1 MDKLNLLRHTYNAET
16 KVKCW
21 VALGE
26 NEIKTST
33 KFFTEGM
40 VYKVNAGN
48 SSLNGSLVFC
58 AEEYVGRINWENA
71 LLVDE
76 DYGEITFGN
85 DIISSHF
92 YVILSASEV
101 ALIDTTTTEFQ
112 NAVDNFT
119 PFKEL
124 KDEEDTVL
132 IKDSDYRIIM
142 SCLGGPFI
150 RDEELE
156 YTREEVSEL
165 AIRPALETMFKWC
178 PKTRADTYS
187 VTTDVQNIAMP
198 SDAYG
203 VVGLS
208 LQQYGAANAIV
219 NNPILWTM
227 TVAPYLTGGMTG
239 SFMKGG
245 SDRAGELLGR
255 NAANQGLI
263 NYKRRVHY
271 EGPYVDR
278 DGSITGTP
286 DDKYIRVY
294 SNTHG
299 TFNIWWAIHT
309 LNFDDIEFAQRDNAF
324 KLCQAKVKQLFG
336 NLRRQTKTDIP
347 GQVDYEYLVKEGVEE
362 EKEVVEVLKKL
373 VKTSW
378 IERGSL

>member
-1 MDKLNLLRHTYNAET
+1 MDKLSLLRNYAPYR
-16 KVKCW
+16 KRDAW
-21 VALGE
+21 AALGE
-26 NEIKTST
+26 NVIKTST
-33 KFFTEGM
+33 KFYNEGM
-40 VYKVNAGN
+40 IYRISTDTNDTISNSGLAGY
-48 SSLNGSLVFC
+48 LIYC
-58 AEEYVGRINWENA
+58 AEEYMGRLNWENA

-92 YVILSASEV
+92 YAILSCAEFNSISE
-101 ALIDTTTTEFQ
+101 D
-112 NAVDNFT
+112 VDESFT

-124 KDEEDTVL
+124 KDEKDTVL
-132 IKDSDYRIIM
+132 IRDSDYRIIM

-294 SNTHG
+294 SNTQG

>member
-1 MDKLNLLRHTYNAET
+1 MDKLSLLRNYAPYR
-16 KVKCW
+16 KRDAW
-21 VALGE
+21 AALGE
-26 NEIKTST
+26 NVIKTST
-33 KFFTEGM
+33 KFYNEGM
-40 VYKVNAGN
+40 IYRISTDTNDTISNSGLAGY
-48 SSLNGSLVFC
+48 LIYC
-58 AEEYVGRINWENA
+58 AEEYMGRLNWENA

-92 YVILSASEV
+92 YVILSCAEFNSISE
-101 ALIDTTTTEFQ
+101 D
-112 NAVDNFT
+112 VDESFT

-124 KDEEDTVL
+124 KDEKDTVL

-294 SNTHG
+294 SNTQG

>member
-1 MDKLNLLRHTYNAET
+1 MDKLSLLRNYAPYR
-16 KVKCW
+16 KRDAW
-21 VALGE
+21 AALGE
-26 NEIKTST
+26 NVIKTST
-33 KFFTEGM
+33 KFYNEGM
-40 VYKVNAGN
+40 IYRISTDTNDTISNSGLAGY
-48 SSLNGSLVFC
+48 LIYC
-58 AEEYVGRINWENA
+58 AEEYMGRLNWENA

-85 DIISSHF
+85 DILSSHF
-92 YVILSASEV
+92 YAILSCAEFDSISE
-101 ALIDTTTTEFQ
+101 D
-112 NAVDNFT
+112 VDESFT

-124 KDEEDTVL
+124 KDEKDTVL
-132 IKDSDYRIIM
+132 IRDSDYRIIM

-294 SNTHG
+294 SNTQG

-324 KLCQAKVKQLFG
+324 KLCQARVKQLFG

>member
-1 MDKLNLLRHTYNAET
+1 MDKLSLLRNYAPYR
-16 KVKCW
+16 KRDAW
-21 VALGE
+21 AALGE
-26 NEIKTST
+26 NVIKTST
-33 KFFTEGM
+33 KFYNEGM
-40 VYKVNAGN
+40 IYRISTDTNDTISNSGLAGY
-48 SSLNGSLVFC
+48 LIYC
-58 AEEYVGRINWENA
+58 AEEYMGRLNWENA

-92 YVILSASEV
+92 YAILSCAEFNSISE
-101 ALIDTTTTEFQ
+101 D
-112 NAVDNFT
+112 VDESFT

-124 KDEEDTVL
+124 KDEKDTVL

-294 SNTHG
+294 SNTQG

>member
-1 MDKLNLLRHTYNAET
+1 MDKLSLLRSYEPRRKRDA
-16 KVKCW
+16 W
-21 VALGE
+21 SALGE
-26 NEIKTST
+26 NVIKTST
-33 KFFTEGM
+33 KFYNEGM
-40 VYKVNAGN
+40 IYRISTDVNDTIST
-48 SSLNGSLVFC
+48 SSLTGCLVYC
-58 AEEYVGRINWENA
+58 AEEYTGRLNWGNA
-71 LLVDE
+71 LLVDAA
-76 DYGEITFGN
+76 YGEITFGN

-92 YVILSASEV
+92 YVILSREEFES
-101 ALIDTTTTEFQ
+101 ITED
-112 NAVDNFT
+112 VDEAFT

-124 KDEEDTVL
+124 QTEKDTVL
-132 IKDSDYRIIM
+132 IRDSDYRIIM

-156 YTREEVSEL
+156 YTREEISDL

-178 PKTRADTYS
+178 PKTRVDTYS
-187 VTTDVQNIAMP
+187 VTTDVQNITMP
-198 SDAYG
+198 EDAYG

-219 NNPILWTM
+219 NNPILWSM

-278 DGSITGTP
+278 DGSVTGTGGY
-286 DDKYIRVY
+286 KYIRVY

-336 NLRRQTKTDIP
+336 NLRRQTQTDIP
-347 GQVDYEYLVKEGVEE
+347 GQVDYKYLVEEGREE
-362 EKEVVEVLKKL
+362 EKDVVEVLKKL

>member
-1 MDKLNLLRHTYNAET
+1 MDKLSLLRNYAPYR
-16 KVKCW
+16 KRDAW
-21 VALGE
+21 AALGE
-26 NEIKTST
+26 NVIKTST
-33 KFFTEGM
+33 KFYNEGM
-40 VYKVNAGN
+40 IYRISTDTNDTISNSGLAGY
-48 SSLNGSLVFC
+48 LIYC
-58 AEEYVGRINWENA
+58 AEEYMGRLNWENA

-92 YVILSASEV
+92 YAILSC
-101 ALIDTTTTEFQ
+101 TEF
-112 NAVDNFT
+112 NSISEDVDESFT
-119 PFKEL
+119 PFKKL
-124 KDEEDTVL
+124 KDEKDTVL
-132 IKDSDYRIIM
+132 IRDSDYRIIM

-294 SNTHG
+294 SNTQG

>member
-1 MDKLNLLRHTYNAET
+1 MDKLSLLRNYAPYR
-16 KVKCW
+16 KRDAW
-21 VALGE
+21 AALGE
-26 NEIKTST
+26 NVIKTST
-33 KFFTEGM
+33 KFYNEGM
-40 VYKVNAGN
+40 IYRISTDTNDTISNSGLAGY
-48 SSLNGSLVFC
+48 LIYC
-58 AEEYVGRINWENA
+58 AEEYMGRLNWENA

-92 YVILSASEV
+92 YVILSCAEFNSISE
-101 ALIDTTTTEFQ
+101 D
-112 NAVDNFT
+112 VDESFT

-124 KDEEDTVL
+124 KDEKDTVL
-132 IKDSDYRIIM
+132 IRDSDYRIIM

-294 SNTHG
+294 SNTQG

>member
-1 MDKLNLLRHTYNAET
+1 MDKLSLLRNYAPCR
-16 KVKCW
+16 KRDAW
-21 VALGE
+21 AALGE
-26 NEIKTST
+26 NVIKTST
-33 KFFTEGM
+33 KFYNEGM
-40 VYKVNAGN
+40 IYRISTDTNDTISN
-48 SSLNGSLVFC
+48 SSLTGCLIYC
-58 AEEYVGRINWENA
+58 AEEYVGRLNWNNA

-92 YVILSASEV
+92 YVILSCAEFNAISE
-101 ALIDTTTTEFQ
+101 D
-112 NAVDNFT
+112 VDESFT

-294 SNTHG
+294 SNTQG

-378 IERGSL
+378 VERGSL